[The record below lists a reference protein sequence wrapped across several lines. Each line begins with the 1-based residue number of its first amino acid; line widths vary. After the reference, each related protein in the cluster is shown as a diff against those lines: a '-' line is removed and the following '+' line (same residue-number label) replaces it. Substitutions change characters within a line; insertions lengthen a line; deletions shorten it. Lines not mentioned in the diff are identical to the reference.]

1 MKKIKKSIS
10 IFIALCLCVCLYP
23 SAHAIVEQSE
33 SFYAADYANVLSSST
48 EEMIC
53 NYNGSL
59 EQQCQGAQI
68 VVVTVQYLDGMYSDE
83 YAYQLFNDWG
93 VGSSEYNNGM
103 LLLLATEEN
112 KAWLAYGMGLNS
124 LLDSDDV
131 DDMLEEYFWDDFD
144 NGDYDAAVEKLF
156 NALLK
161 WYDKK
166 YDSNIVTGANGSSGA
181 NFNIGSNDFSVST
194 GHYRSAGIG
203 DAIGGI
209 VRIIIIIAV
218 LSAIFGGGSY
228 RRRRRGGSGGSW
240 LPWLLFF
247 NSESRNRRMRNFY
260 DRDDHDDHRPPRGG
274 GGFGGFGGGSGGG
287 GFGGG
292 GFGGGM
298 GHGGGGFSGGG
309 GGRR

>member
-1 MKKIKKSIS
+1 MKKIKKSLS

-93 VGSSEYNNGM
+93 VGSAEYNNGM

-131 DDMLEEYFWDDFD
+131 DDMLEDYFWEDFD
-144 NGDYDAAVEKLF
+144 KGDYDSAVQKLF

-161 WYDKK
+161 WYDRE
-166 YDSNIVTGANGSSGA
+166 YDSNIVSGANGSSGGSHS
-181 NFNIGSNDFSVST
+181 FGSNDFDFNT
-194 GHYRSAGIG
+194 GHYNSNDIEDFIG
-203 DAIGGI
+203 DI
-209 VRIIIIIAV
+209 VSIIIVIAV
-218 LSAIFGGGSY
+218 LSAIFGGSRY
-228 RRRRRGGSGGSW
+228 RRRRRGGSSGSW

-260 DRDDHDDHRPPRGG
+260 DRDDDDHRRPPRGG
-274 GGFGGFGGGSGGG
+274 GGFGGGGFGGFSG
-287 GFGGG
+287 GGG